1 MFWRVQFAV
10 VGALATFI
18 LTTSV
23 ASDAAVVTPAG
34 KPLSFFMRTFGH
46 ADAPSGYRSFCDR
59 QPANCQGN
67 GERGR
72 IDLTTE
78 RARELAEVNL
88 LVNAT
93 VVAQSDRDTYG
104 VEELW
109 TLPARYGDC
118 EDYALLKQ
126 KMLTD
131 RGWPAGALLL
141 TVVRDELGEGH
152 ALLTVRTTEGDLL
165 LDNRVNDIRSWTKSI
180 YTFVK
185 RQSYLD
191 PQLWMSLD
199 GGPKALTPVPTA
211 TKN

>member
-1 MFWRVQFAV
+1 M
-10 VGALATFI
+10 
-18 LTTSV
+18 
-23 ASDAAVVTPAG
+23 
-34 KPLSFFMRTFGH
+34 
-46 ADAPSGYRSFCDR
+46 
-59 QPANCQGN
+59 
-67 GERGR
+67 
-72 IDLTTE
+72 
-78 RARELAEVNL
+78 
-88 LVNAT
+88 
-93 VVAQSDRDTYG
+93 
-104 VEELW
+104 
-109 TLPARYGDC
+109 PARYGDC